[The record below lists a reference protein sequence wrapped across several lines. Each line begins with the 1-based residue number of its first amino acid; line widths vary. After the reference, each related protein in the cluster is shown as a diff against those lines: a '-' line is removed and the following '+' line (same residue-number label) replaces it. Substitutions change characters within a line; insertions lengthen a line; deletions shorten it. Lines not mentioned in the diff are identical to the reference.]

1 MASRTLT
8 TPRQLP
14 PRFDPWRPSRRQ
26 LSPSQWRW
34 VGCAAGVVVAATSW
48 LCAATPK
55 EFSSV
60 WPGVIPWRSNGGSP
74 LAATALLLAV
84 GVSLYAWW
92 ALRDADVTVGWLQ
105 RTAVAWFA
113 PLLVSAP
120 LFSRDI
126 YSYAATG
133 LQLQVGQNP
142 YHEGVRHLAS
152 PWVSSVSRVW
162 LDTPAP
168 YGPLFMGLARF
179 AAGASGG
186 HLLVDVALLRLL
198 AVASV
203 VVIGWAISAIATS
216 LGTDPARATWLGV
229 VTPLVGAHLVGG
241 AHNDALMV
249 AGMSAAVA
257 LALRGRGVWA
267 CLALAAAMAVKV
279 PAVVAVPFV
288 ALVVASD
295 GAGFAAGDGPAVS
308 WLRLVGRA
316 VVVGM
321 GTVAAFVVM
330 SLASGLG
337 FSWVAALGTPGDS
350 VQWTSLPTG
359 LGMGV
364 GALGTLVGH
373 NVEAPAVSALRIVA
387 LGVLA
392 VTLVLLWL
400 RAVHEARDARAVVR
414 YAGLAMVAVIVL
426 SPAFHGWYLFWALPL
441 LAASVQQRRWIT
453 ALAAISTLICLSVL
467 PGGFSLALD
476 TSWVGVPLCF
486 VATGVLVVA
495 GVRWVRRFAW
505 SELLTVAPPSP

>member
-1 MASRTLT
+1 M
-8 TPRQLP
+8 PRQLP
-14 PRFDPWRPSRRQ
+14 RHLDRWRPSRRR

-34 VGCAAGVVVAATSW
+34 VGSAAGAVVAATSW

-60 WPGVIPWRSNGGSP
+60 WPGVVPWRSNGGSP
-74 LAATALLLAV
+74 LAATALLVAV
-84 GVSLYAWW
+84 GVTLYAWW
-92 ALRDADVTVGWLQ
+92 ALRDSDVTVAWL
-105 RTAVAWFA
+105 RGTAVAWFA

-179 AAGASGG
+179 AAGVADG
-186 HLLVDVALLRLL
+186 HLLVALALLRLM
-198 AVASV
+198 AVVSV
-203 VVIGWAISAIATS
+203 AVIAWAVPAIARS
-216 LGTDPARATWLGV
+216 LGTDPVRATWLAV
-229 VTPLVGAHLVGG
+229 LTPLAGAHLVAG

-249 AGMSAAVA
+249 AGMAAAVA

-288 ALVVASD
+288 ALIVASD
-295 GAGFAAGDGPAVS
+295 GAGLGRAGGAAVS

-316 VVVGM
+316 VMVGV

-337 FSWVAALGTPGDS
+337 FSWVAALSTPGDS

-359 LGMGV
+359 LGMGI

-373 NVEAPAVSALRIVA
+373 NVETPAVSALRTVA
-387 LGVLA
+387 LVALA
-392 VTLVLLWL
+392 VTLVILWL
-400 RAVHEARDARAVVR
+400 RAVHQAHDARAVVR

-441 LAASVQQRRWIT
+441 LAASVRQRRWT
-453 ALAAISTLICLSVL
+453 SALAAVSTVICLSVL

-486 VATGVLVVA
+486 VAAWVLVVA
-495 GVRWVRRFAW
+495 AVRWCRAFAW
-505 SELLTVAPPSP
+505 RELFTLDAG

>member
-8 TPRQLP
+8 MPRQLP
-14 PRFDPWRPSRRQ
+14 PRIERWRPSRRR
-26 LSPSQWRW
+26 LSPGQWRW
-34 VGCAAGVVVAATSW
+34 VGSAAGVVIAGTSW

-55 EFSSV
+55 EYSSV
-60 WPGVIPWRSNGGSP
+60 WPGVVPWRSNGGSP
-74 LAATALLLAV
+74 LAASALLVAV

-92 ALRDADVTVGWLQ
+92 ALREAQVSVGWLR

-142 YHEGVRHLAS
+142 YREGVRHLAS

-168 YGPLFMGLARF
+168 YGPLFMGLARS
-179 AAGASGG
+179 AAGISNG
-186 HLLVDVALLRLL
+186 HLLVALAAFRLM

-203 VVIGWAISAIATS
+203 AVIAWAIPAMARS
-216 LGTDPARATWLGV
+216 LGTDPVRATWLGV
-229 VTPLVGAHLVGG
+229 LTPLAGAHLVAG

-249 AGMSAAVA
+249 AGMAAAVA
-257 LALRGRGVWA
+257 LALRGRAGWA

-288 ALVVASD
+288 ALIVA
-295 GAGFAAGDGPAVS
+295 GYRLAPRPPDGPTIS
-308 WLRLVGRA
+308 WLPLVRRAVLVG
-316 VVVGM
+316 V

-330 SLASGLG
+330 SLVSGLG
-337 FSWVAALGTPGDS
+337 FSWVAALSTPGDS

-359 LGMGV
+359 LGMGI
-364 GALGTLVGH
+364 GALGTLIGH
-373 NVEAPAVSALRIVA
+373 NVERPAVSALRTVALVA
-387 LGVLA
+387 LGV
-392 VTLVLLWL
+392 TLVVLWL
-400 RAVHEARDARAVVR
+400 RAVHEALDARAVVR
-414 YAGLAMVAVIVL
+414 YSGLAMVAVIVL

-441 LAASVQQRRWIT
+441 LAASVRQRRWTT
-453 ALAAISTLICLSVL
+453 ALAAVSTVACLSVL
-467 PGGFSLALD
+467 PGGLSLALD

-486 VATGVLVVA
+486 VA
-495 GVRWVRRFAW
+495 AW
-505 SELLTVAPPSP
+505 LLLREAVSWSRSFGWRELFSVAPPQ